1 MATVAYKVRSEN
13 KEHFI
18 LIESSD
24 DQGIPRNASKDIVR
38 KVAKELG
45 EQLEPLSA
53 VADTIRNALIAANN
67 PSEIEVEFGLEL
79 GGEGGI
85 PMIVEGSAKANFKIT
100 LRWANDR
107 KTK

>member
-1 MATVAYKVRSEN
+1 MATVAYKVKSEK

-18 LIESSD
+18 LVESSD
-24 DQGIPRNASKDIVR
+24 DQGIPRNASRDIVR

-85 PMIVEGSAKANFKIT
+85 PMIMEGSAKANFKIT
-100 LRWANDR
+100 LKWANDK